1 MRTRAREQHESTPR
15 AKRTMREEHGF
26 TLIEM
31 LVAMVMAGIVFGATL
46 TLLDVFQS
54 NNRRDQLRNETQ
66 DSARNSMD
74 RLARQLRNVIAP
86 TAGTF
91 GALEQAGPYSLA
103 FQTIDSSHAVEGLN
117 KTNAMRVRYCL
128 NDASPNNEIL
138 WQQVKRWTSEA
149 APTLPASTACPD
161 LSGSDW
167 DSSSQLVQ
175 NVTNESGGQ
184 NRPLFLYGPPG
195 ASEVSQIISVESSVF
210 IDVNPGQK
218 PGETQLTSGVSMRNE
233 SRQPIVT
240 FTVTKEG
247 LHQEFLNASESHD
260 PDGLALTYQWWDNG
274 TELGTTSQQF
284 TTGELVPGSSHTFK
298 LQVTTPGGLTN
309 STSKT
314 VIIQ

>member
-1 MRTRAREQHESTPR
+1 MSARA
-15 AKRTMREEHGF
+15 EHGF

-66 DSARNSMD
+66 DNARNSID
-74 RLARQLRNVIAP
+74 RLSRQLRNVIAP

-103 FQTIDSSHAVEGLN
+103 FQTIDSSHAAEGLN

-128 NDASPNNEIL
+128 NDANPNNEVL
-138 WQQVKRWTSEA
+138 WQQTMRWKTAE
-149 APTLPASTACPD
+149 APTLPSSTACPD

-167 DSSSQLVQ
+167 ESSSQLVQ

-184 NRPLFLYGPPG
+184 NRPMFLYGPPS
-195 ASEVSQIISVESSVF
+195 ATEVSQIISVESSVF
-210 IDVNPGQK
+210 IDPNPGQK

-274 TELGTTSQQF
+274 TELSTTSQSF
-284 TTGELVPGSSHTFK
+284 KTGELVPGSSHTFK

>member
-1 MRTRAREQHESTPR
+1 MRA
-15 AKRTMREEHGF
+15 REEHGF

-66 DSARNSMD
+66 DNARNSID
-74 RLARQLRNVIAP
+74 RLSRQLRNVIAP

-103 FQTIDSSHAVEGLN
+103 FQTIDSSQVAGGQN
-117 KTNAMRVRYCL
+117 ATNAMRVRYCL
-128 NDASPNNEIL
+128 NDSNPSNEVL
-138 WQQVKRWTSEA
+138 WQQVKRWNKAE
-149 APTLPASTACPD
+149 APTLPSSTACPD
-161 LSGSDW
+161 LSASDW
-167 DSSSQLVQ
+167 ESSSQLVQ
-175 NVTNESGGQ
+175 NVTNENGGQ
-184 NRPLFLYGPPG
+184 NRPLFTYGPPG
-195 ASEVSQIISVESSVF
+195 ASEVSKIISVESSVF
-210 IDVNPGQK
+210 IDLNPGQK

-274 TELGTTSQQF
+274 TELSTTSQQF